1 MRENDL
7 MIIEN
12 FIQNK
17 DEKLDE
23 DGETFE
29 KLMFFYKSALTQ
41 LDTQMKILKEEFKLV
56 YQFN

>member
-17 DEKLDE
+17 DEKFDE

-29 KLMFFYKSALTQ
+29 KLMFFYKSA
-41 LDTQMKILKEEFKLV
+41 
-56 YQFN
+56 